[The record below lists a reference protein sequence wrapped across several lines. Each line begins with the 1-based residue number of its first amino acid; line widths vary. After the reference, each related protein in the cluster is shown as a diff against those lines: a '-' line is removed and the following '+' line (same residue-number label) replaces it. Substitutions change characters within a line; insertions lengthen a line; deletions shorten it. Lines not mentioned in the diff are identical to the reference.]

1 MHNKPRIF
9 INLHYMELGG
19 AERALLGLLNA
30 IDTNRVDVDLFLNQH
45 TGAFMPLI
53 PAKIHLLP
61 EEEAY
66 SVIEKPLV
74 ECLKRHQFGIAW
86 ARLVARYKYKRY
98 LRKNHLTSD
107 GSATHYVFNE
117 VIRYLPSLKKYGH
130 YDLAISFLDPPHIV
144 QQNVDASI
152 KMEWIHTDFSFV
164 KVDIPSTEFWW
175 SKNDYIASISSTV
188 TQQFL
193 LLYPALKDKI
203 VEIHNILS
211 PTFVREQATLSP
223 MPPKSRGL
231 NLCSVGRIS
240 YQKNFEAIPY
250 IAKFLADKGIDFHWQ
265 VVGPGDASSIILT
278 AKQLGVSQM
287 VEFVGAQDNPYPY
300 INACDIYVQPSRYE
314 GHSVTVR
321 EAQMLYKPVVITNYN
336 TAANQVQSRMDGI
349 ICELN
354 NQAIADA
361 IADLANNKDLYQ
373 SIADYLHTHD
383 YGNEQEVNKIYQLLC
398 I

>member
-53 PAKIHLLP
+53 PANIHLLP

-86 ARLVARYKYKRY
+86 ARLKARYKYKSY
-98 LRKNHLTSD
+98 LRKNNLTSD

-164 KVDIPSTEFWW
+164 KVDVPTTEFWW
-175 SKNDYIASISSTV
+175 SKNDYIASISPSV
-188 TQQFL
+188 THQFL

-203 VEIHNILS
+203 VEINNILS
-211 PTFVREQATLSP
+211 PAFVREQAILSP
-223 MPPKSRGL
+223 LPPKSKGL

-250 IAKFLADKGIDFHWQ
+250 IAKFLSEKGIDFHWQ
-265 VVGPGDASSIILT
+265 VVGPGDASPIIHT

-336 TAANQVQSRMDGI
+336 TAANQVQSGVDGI
-349 ICELN
+349 ICELD
-354 NQAIADA
+354 NQTIADA
-361 IADLANNKDLYQ
+361 VANLANDKDLYQ
-373 SIADYLHTHD
+373 SIVNYLHSHD
-383 YGNEQEVNKIYQLLC
+383 YGNEREVDKIYQFLC